1 LAFKPCA
8 VLKDAIAGK
17 PTPTGELGTP
27 QNLWELACQ
36 RLAFKPCAVLKG
48 AIAGKPAPTGICVI
62 HTAIRAIIRGK
73 TMSNVEHHPAGQLTQ
88 EQAPIRLLQSEAQA
102 IAVAREVAVEIAEI
116 AADASQN
123 GQLPRRQAQLLSESG
138 LTAIGVPKA
147 FGGLGASV
155 ETIVETVRIISVADG
170 GVGQLL
176 QIHNVM
182 LRGIFTGYS
191 DEIRDRLIRD
201 VLAGKRFGNALAE
214 VGGKNKFALKT
225 RVERRADGKLI
236 LNGSKFYSTG
246 SYLAEWISLTAASD
260 DGGAG
265 VLLNRNA
272 PGLTLVDDW
281 EAFGQKNS
289 VSGTVI
295 FDDIELDE
303 GFVSQRKGPMKRTG
317 LTFPQILH
325 AAIDTGIAEG
335 ALSAAVQYLNHSARP
350 WVESGVDQASQE
362 PHIIKQIGE
371 YAVALRGAQSLL
383 RDAARVFD
391 QHELDPDNKEL
402 QDELILSVATA
413 RALSDSASL
422 KISSDIFS
430 LLGASSSLS
439 KWNLD
444 RFWRNARVH
453 TTHDPIR
460 WRLHHVG
467 NYYLN
472 GVDPGEYTAIL
483 NAKEKQGATSPGR

>member
-1 LAFKPCA
+1 MSTPHNTQ
-8 VLKDAIAGK
+8 
-17 PTPTGELGTP
+17 PTEAP
-27 QNLWELACQ
+27 AQ
-36 RLAFKPCAVLKG
+36 RL
-48 AIAGKPAPTGICVI
+48 
-62 HTAIRAIIRGK
+62 H
-73 TMSNVEHHPAGQLTQ
+73 
-88 EQAPIRLLQSEAQA
+88 SEEQA
-102 IAVAREVAVEIAEI
+102 IATAREVAVEIARL
-116 AADASQN
+116 AADPANNNS
-123 GQLPRRQAQLLSESG
+123 LPWRQAELLSQSG
-138 LTAIGVPKA
+138 LTAIGVPKE

-155 ETIVETVRIISVADG
+155 QTIVETVRLISVADG

-191 DEIRDRLIRD
+191 PAVRDRLIAD

-225 RVERRADGKLI
+225 RVERREDGKLV

-260 DGGAG
+260 SGGAG
-265 VLLNRNA
+265 VLLNRNT

-281 EAFGQKNS
+281 EAFGQNNS

-295 FDDIELDE
+295 FDNIVLDE
-303 GFVSQRKGPMKRTG
+303 DFIARREGPMKRTG

-325 AAIDTGIAEG
+325 AAIDTGIASG
-335 ALSAAVQYLNHSARP
+335 ALNAAVDYLKNHARP
-350 WVESGVDQASQE
+350 WVESNVERANEE

-371 YAVALRGAQSLL
+371 YAVALRAAESLL
-383 RDAARVFD
+383 REAAQVFD
-391 QHELDPDNKEL
+391 RHNLDPDNKEL

-413 RALSDSASL
+413 RAHSDGASL

-430 LLGASSSLS
+430 LLGASSTLS

-472 GVDPGEYTAIL
+472 GIDPGEYTAIL
-483 NAKEKQGATSPGR
+483 NAKQAEGASRKA

>member
-1 LAFKPCA
+1 MTTF
-8 VLKDAIAGK
+8 
-17 PTPTGELGTP
+17 
-27 QNLWELACQ
+27 
-36 RLAFKPCAVLKG
+36 
-48 AIAGKPAPTGICVI
+48 
-62 HTAIRAIIRGK
+62 
-73 TMSNVEHHPAGQLTQ
+73 
-88 EQAPIRLLQSEAQA
+88 EQAPVRQLHSEAEA
-102 IAVAREVAVEIAEI
+102 IAAAKDIAVEIAAI
-116 AADASQN
+116 AADPEQN
-123 GQLPRRQAQLLSESG
+123 GQLPWRQAQLLSESG
-138 LTAIGVPKA
+138 ITAIGVPKA
-147 FGGLGASV
+147 FGGLGACV
-155 ETIVETVRIISVADG
+155 QTIVETVRIISVADG

-182 LRGIFTGYS
+182 LRGIFNGYP
-191 DEIRDRLIRD
+191 DAVRDRLVSD

-225 RVERRADGKLI
+225 RVERREDGVLV

-272 PGLTLVDDW
+272 AGLTLVDDW
-281 EAFGQKNS
+281 AAFGQKNS
-289 VSGTVI
+289 VSGTVN
-295 FDDIELDE
+295 FDNIVLDE
-303 GFVSQRKGPMKRTG
+303 DYVSRRKGPMKRTG

-325 AAIDTGIAEG
+325 AAIDTGIAAG
-335 ALSAAVQYLNHSARP
+335 ALSAAVDYLKHHARP
-350 WVESGVDQASQE
+350 WVESGVDHANEE

-371 YAVALRGAQSLL
+371 YAVALRAAESLL

-391 QHELDPDNKEL
+391 AHEQDPDNKEL

-413 RALSDSASL
+413 RAHSDSASL

-430 LLGASSSLS
+430 LLGASASLS

-472 GVDPGEYTAIL
+472 DVDPGEYTAIL
-483 NAKEKQGATSPGR
+483 NAKETQGATRK

>member
-1 LAFKPCA
+1 
-8 VLKDAIAGK
+8 
-17 PTPTGELGTP
+17 
-27 QNLWELACQ
+27 
-36 RLAFKPCAVLKG
+36 
-48 AIAGKPAPTGICVI
+48 
-62 HTAIRAIIRGK
+62 
-73 TMSNVEHHPAGQLTQ
+73 MSAAQSNYAGQQ
-88 EQAPIRLLQSEAQA
+88 SQAPARLLLTEAQA
-102 IAVAREVAVEIAEI
+102 IDVAREVAKEIESI

-123 GQLPRRQAQLLSESG
+123 GQLPWRQADLLSQSG
-138 LTAIGVPKA
+138 LTSIGVPKQ

-155 ETIVETVRIISVADG
+155 QTIVETVRLISVADG

-191 DEIRDRLIRD
+191 DEVRDRLISD

-214 VGGKNKFALKT
+214 VGGKNKFSLKT

-246 SYLAEWISLTAASD
+246 SYLAEWISLTAGSD

-265 VLLNRNA
+265 VLLNRNT

-295 FDDIELDE
+295 FDNIEVDE
-303 GFVSQRKGPMKRTG
+303 AFVARRQGPMKRTG

-325 AAIDTGIAEG
+325 AAIDTGIAAG
-335 ALSAAVQYLNHSARP
+335 ALGAAVSYLKQNARP
-350 WVESGVDQASQE
+350 WVESGVDNASDE

-371 YAVALRGAQSLL
+371 YAVALRAAESLL
-383 RDAARVFD
+383 RDSSRVFD
-391 QHELDPDNKEL
+391 AHNLDPENKEL

-413 RALSDSASL
+413 RAHSDSASL

-430 LLGASSSLS
+430 LLGASASLS

-483 NAKEKQGATSPGR
+483 NAKQAEGATRKT

>member
-1 LAFKPCA
+1 MSTAHN
-8 VLKDAIAGK
+8 
-17 PTPTGELGTP
+17 TPATEQP
-27 QNLWELACQ
+27 AQ
-36 RLAFKPCAVLKG
+36 RL
-48 AIAGKPAPTGICVI
+48 
-62 HTAIRAIIRGK
+62 H
-73 TMSNVEHHPAGQLTQ
+73 
-88 EQAPIRLLQSEAQA
+88 SEAQA
-102 IAVAREVAVEIAEI
+102 IATAKEVAVEIARL
-116 AADASQN
+116 AADPAN
-123 GQLPRRQAQLLSESG
+123 NNTLPWRQAELLSQSG
-138 LTAIGVPKA
+138 LTAIGVPKE

-155 ETIVETVRIISVADG
+155 QTIVETVRLISVADG

-182 LRGIFTGYS
+182 LRGIFTGYT
-191 DEIRDRLIRD
+191 EAVRDRLISD

-225 RVERRADGKLI
+225 RVERREDGKLV

-260 DGGAG
+260 TGGAG
-265 VLLNRNA
+265 VLLNRNT

-281 EAFGQKNS
+281 EAFGQNNS

-295 FDDIELDE
+295 FDNIELDE
-303 GFVSQRKGPMKRTG
+303 DYIARREGPMKRTG

-325 AAIDTGIAEG
+325 AAIDTGIASG
-335 ALSAAVQYLNHSARP
+335 ALSAAVEYLQHNARP
-350 WVESGVDQASQE
+350 WVESNVERANEE

-371 YAVALRGAQSLL
+371 YAVALRAAESLL
-383 RDAARVFD
+383 REAAQVFD
-391 QHELDPDNKEL
+391 RHNLDPDNKEL

-413 RALSDSASL
+413 RAHSDGASL

-430 LLGASSSLS
+430 LLGASSTLS

-472 GVDPGEYTAIL
+472 GIDPGEYTAIL
-483 NAKEKQGATSPGR
+483 NAKQAEGASRKA

>member
-1 LAFKPCA
+1 
-8 VLKDAIAGK
+8 
-17 PTPTGELGTP
+17 
-27 QNLWELACQ
+27 
-36 RLAFKPCAVLKG
+36 
-48 AIAGKPAPTGICVI
+48 
-62 HTAIRAIIRGK
+62 
-73 TMSNVEHHPAGQLTQ
+73 M
-88 EQAPIRLLQSEAQA
+88 SEAQRTVASQASVVLISEEQA
-102 IAVAREVAVEIAEI
+102 IAVAREIAQEI
-116 AADASQN
+116 AAIAADSSQN
-123 GQLPRRQAQLLSESG
+123 GQLPRRQAELLSSSG
-138 LTAIGVPKA
+138 LTAIGVPKQ

-155 ETIVETVRIISVADG
+155 QTIVETVRIISVADG

-182 LRGIFTGYS
+182 LRGIFSGYS
-191 DEIRDRLIRD
+191 DEVRDHLIAD
-201 VLAGKRFGNALAE
+201 VLAGKRLGNALAE

-225 RVERRADGKLI
+225 RVERRADGKLV

-246 SYLAEWISLTAASD
+246 AYLAEWISLTATSD
-260 DGGAG
+260 DGGVG
-265 VLLNRNA
+265 VLVNRNA

-281 EAFGQKNS
+281 DAYGQKNS

-295 FDDIELDE
+295 FDNIELDE
-303 GFVSQRKGPMKRTG
+303 AYVVYRQGPMKRTG

-325 AAIDTGIAEG
+325 AAIDTGIAAG
-335 ALSAAVQYLNHSARP
+335 ALDAAVHYLNHHARP
-350 WVESGVDQASQE
+350 WVESGVEHANEE

-371 YAVALRGAQSLL
+371 YAVALRAAESLL

-391 QHELDPDNKEL
+391 AHEQDPDNKEL

-413 RALSDSASL
+413 RAHSDSASL

-430 LLGASSSLS
+430 LLGASSSLI

-483 NAKEKQGATSPGR
+483 NAKQAEGATKK

>member
-1 LAFKPCA
+1 MSK
-8 VLKDAIAGK
+8 V
-17 PTPTGELGTP
+17 E
-27 QNLWELACQ
+27 QN
-36 RLAFKPCAVLKG
+36 
-48 AIAGKPAPTGICVI
+48 
-62 HTAIRAIIRGK
+62 
-73 TMSNVEHHPAGQLTQ
+73 PAGQLIQ
-88 EQAPIRLLQSEAQA
+88 EQAPIRLLDSDAQA
-102 IAVAREVAVEIAEI
+102 IAVAKEIALEI
-116 AADASQN
+116 AAIAADPTQN

-182 LRGIFTGYS
+182 LRGIFSGYP
-191 DEIRDRLIRD
+191 DDIRDLLIRD

-265 VLLNRNA
+265 VLLNRNT

-295 FDDIELDE
+295 FDNIELDE
-303 GFVSQRKGPMKRTG
+303 DFVSRRKGPMKRTG

-335 ALSAAVQYLNHSARP
+335 ALSAAVDYLNHHARP

-391 QHELDPDNKEL
+391 QHELDPENKAL

-413 RALSDSASL
+413 RAHSDAASL

-472 GVDPGEYTAIL
+472 GIDPGEYTAIL
-483 NAKEKQGATSPGR
+483 NAKEKQGATSPAR

>member
-1 LAFKPCA
+1 MSEAERTFAAPASA
-8 VLKDAIAGK
+8 VLI
-17 PTPTGELGTP
+17 
-27 QNLWELACQ
+27 
-36 RLAFKPCAVLKG
+36 
-48 AIAGKPAPTGICVI
+48 
-62 HTAIRAIIRGK
+62 
-73 TMSNVEHHPAGQLTQ
+73 
-88 EQAPIRLLQSEAQA
+88 SEAQA
-102 IAVAREVAVEIAEI
+102 IAVAREIAKEI
-116 AADASQN
+116 AAIAADSGQN
-123 GQLPRRQAQLLSESG
+123 GQLPRRQAELLSSSG
-138 LTAIGVPKA
+138 LTAIGVPKQ

-155 ETIVETVRIISVADG
+155 QTIVETVRIISVADG

-182 LRGIFTGYS
+182 LRGIFQGYS
-191 DEIRDRLIRD
+191 DAVRDRLIAD

-225 RVERRADGKLI
+225 RVERRADGKLV

-246 SYLAEWISLTAASD
+246 AFLAEWISLTATSD
-260 DGGAG
+260 QGGVG
-265 VLLNRNA
+265 VLVHREA

-281 EAFGQKNS
+281 EAYGQKNS
-289 VSGTVI
+289 VSGTVN
-295 FDDIELDE
+295 FDNIELNE
-303 GFVSQRKGPMKRTG
+303 AYVVYRQGPMKRTG

-325 AAIDTGIAEG
+325 AAIDTGIAAG
-335 ALSAAVQYLNHSARP
+335 ALDAAVHYLNNHARP
-350 WVESGVDQASQE
+350 WVESGVEYANEE
-362 PHIIKQIGE
+362 PHIIKQVGE
-371 YAVALRGAQSLL
+371 YAVALRAAESLL

-391 QHELDPDNKEL
+391 LHEQDPDNKEL

-413 RALSDSASL
+413 RAHSDSASL

-430 LLGASSSLS
+430 LLGASSSLT

-483 NAKEKQGATSPGR
+483 NAKQAEGAASK

>member
-1 LAFKPCA
+1 MSTAERSLATREAPSA
-8 VLKDAIAGK
+8 VRILRSETEALDA
-17 PTPTGELGTP
+17 
-27 QNLWELACQ
+27 
-36 RLAFKPCAVLKG
+36 
-48 AIAGKPAPTGICVI
+48 
-62 HTAIRAIIRGK
+62 
-73 TMSNVEHHPAGQLTQ
+73 
-88 EQAPIRLLQSEAQA
+88 
-102 IAVAREVAVEIAEI
+102 AREVAKEIAEI
-116 AADASQN
+116 AANPAHN
-123 GQLPRRQAQLLSESG
+123 GELPRRQADLLSQSG
-138 LTAIGVPKA
+138 ITAVGVPKA
-147 FGGLGASV
+147 NGGLGASV

-182 LRGIFTGYS
+182 LRGLLTSNYPQEVRERVIA
-191 DEIRDRLIRD
+191 D

-225 RVERRADGKLI
+225 RVERRADGKLV

-260 DGGAG
+260 DGGVG
-265 VLLNRNA
+265 VLLHRDT

-281 EAFGQKNS
+281 EAFGQNNS

-295 FDDIELDE
+295 FNEIELDE
-303 GFVSQRKGPMKRTG
+303 RYVSRREGPMKRTW
-317 LTFPQILH
+317 LSFPQILH
-325 AAIDTGIAEG
+325 AAIDTGIAAG
-335 ALSAAVQYLNHSARP
+335 ALDAGVQYLRNQSRP
-350 WVESGVDQASQE
+350 WVESGVENASEE
-362 PHIIKQIGE
+362 PHIIRQIGE
-371 YAVALRGAQSLL
+371 YAVALRAAESLL

-391 QHELDPDNKEL
+391 RHDQDPENKEL

-413 RALSDSASL
+413 RAHSDSASL

-430 LLGASSSLS
+430 LLGASASLT

-444 RFWRNARVH
+444 RYWRNARVH

-483 NAKEKQGATSPGR
+483 EAKQKEGATRR

>member
-1 LAFKPCA
+1 
-8 VLKDAIAGK
+8 
-17 PTPTGELGTP
+17 
-27 QNLWELACQ
+27 
-36 RLAFKPCAVLKG
+36 
-48 AIAGKPAPTGICVI
+48 
-62 HTAIRAIIRGK
+62 
-73 TMSNVEHHPAGQLTQ
+73 MSSV
-88 EQAPIRLLQSEAQA
+88 QALPVTPIRVLGSEAEA
-102 IAVAREVAVEIAEI
+102 IAVAREIATEI
-116 AADASQN
+116 AAIAADSQAN
-123 GQLPRRQAQLLSESG
+123 GQLPRRQAQLLSDSG

-155 ETIVETVRIISVADG
+155 ATIVETVRLISVADG

-182 LRGIFTGYS
+182 LRGIFNGYP
-191 DEIRDRLIRD
+191 DGVRDRLVSD
-201 VLAGKRFGNALAE
+201 VLAGKRLGNALAE
-214 VGGKNKFALKT
+214 IGGKNKFALKT
-225 RVERRADGKLI
+225 RIERRADGKLI

-246 SYLAEWISLTAASD
+246 SYLAEWISLTAASEE
-260 DGGAG
+260 GGAG
-265 VLLNRNA
+265 VLLNRNT

-281 EAFGQKNS
+281 HAFGQQNS
-289 VSGTVI
+289 VSGTVL
-295 FDDIELDE
+295 FDNIELDE
-303 GFVSQRKGPMKRTG
+303 DFVSPRKGPMKRTG

-325 AAIDTGIAEG
+325 AAIDTGIAAG
-335 ALSAAVQYLNHSARP
+335 ALGAAVDYLKQHARP
-350 WVESGVDQASQE
+350 WVESGVDHASEE

-371 YAVALRGAQSLL
+371 YAVALRAAESLL

-391 QHELDPDNKEL
+391 EHEQDPDNKEL
-402 QDELILSVATA
+402 QDQLILSVATA
-413 RALSDSASL
+413 RAHSDSASL

-483 NAKEKQGATSPGR
+483 NAKEQQGATRPAP

>member
-1 LAFKPCA
+1 
-8 VLKDAIAGK
+8 
-17 PTPTGELGTP
+17 
-27 QNLWELACQ
+27 
-36 RLAFKPCAVLKG
+36 
-48 AIAGKPAPTGICVI
+48 
-62 HTAIRAIIRGK
+62 
-73 TMSNVEHHPAGQLTQ
+73 
-88 EQAPIRLLQSEAQA
+88 
-102 IAVAREVAVEIAEI
+102 
-116 AADASQN
+116 
-123 GQLPRRQAQLLSESG
+123 
-138 LTAIGVPKA
+138 
-147 FGGLGASV
+147 
-155 ETIVETVRIISVADG
+155 
-170 GVGQLL
+170 
-176 QIHNVM
+176 M

-191 DEIRDRLIRD
+191 DEIRDRLILD

-265 VLLNRNA
+265 VLLNRNT

-295 FDDIELDE
+295 FDNIELDE

-335 ALSAAVQYLNHSARP
+335 ALSAAVQYLNQNARP
-350 WVESGVDQASQE
+350 WVESGVDHANQE

-383 RDAARVFD
+383 RDAARGFD

-413 RALSDSASL
+413 RAHSDSASL

>member
-1 LAFKPCA
+1 MSSVQTLSIAPVR
-8 VLKDAIAGK
+8 VLRSEAEAIA
-17 PTPTGELGTP
+17 T
-27 QNLWELACQ
+27 
-36 RLAFKPCAVLKG
+36 
-48 AIAGKPAPTGICVI
+48 
-62 HTAIRAIIRGK
+62 
-73 TMSNVEHHPAGQLTQ
+73 
-88 EQAPIRLLQSEAQA
+88 
-102 IAVAREVAVEIAEI
+102 AREIATQIAAI
-116 AADASQN
+116 AADPQAN
-123 GQLPRRQAQLLSESG
+123 GQLPRRQAELLSTSG

-155 ETIVETVRIISVADG
+155 ATIVETVRLISVADG

-182 LRGIFTGYS
+182 LRGIFSGYP
-191 DEIRDRLIRD
+191 EAVRDRLVSD
-201 VLAGKRFGNALAE
+201 VLAGKRLGNALAE

-225 RVERRADGKLI
+225 RIERRADGKLI

-246 SYLAEWISLTAASD
+246 AYLAEWISLTAASE

-265 VLLNRNA
+265 VLLNRNT

-281 EAFGQKNS
+281 HAFGQQNS

-295 FDDIELDE
+295 FDNIELDE
-303 GFVSQRKGPMKRTG
+303 DFVSPRKGPMKRTG

-325 AAIDTGIAEG
+325 AAIDTGIAAG
-335 ALSAAVQYLNHSARP
+335 ALGAAVDYLKQHARP
-350 WVESGVDQASQE
+350 WVESGVDHASEE

-371 YAVALRGAQSLL
+371 YAVALRAAESLL

-391 QHELDPDNKEL
+391 EHEQDPDNKEL
-402 QDELILSVATA
+402 QDQLILSVATA
-413 RALSDSASL
+413 RAHSDSAAL

-472 GVDPGEYTAIL
+472 GIDPGEYTAIL
-483 NAKEKQGATSPGR
+483 NAKEQQGATRPAP

>member
-1 LAFKPCA
+1 MSSVQALPVTPVR
-8 VLKDAIAGK
+8 VLRSEAEAIA
-17 PTPTGELGTP
+17 
-27 QNLWELACQ
+27 A
-36 RLAFKPCAVLKG
+36 
-48 AIAGKPAPTGICVI
+48 
-62 HTAIRAIIRGK
+62 
-73 TMSNVEHHPAGQLTQ
+73 
-88 EQAPIRLLQSEAQA
+88 
-102 IAVAREVAVEIAEI
+102 AREIATQIAAI
-116 AADASQN
+116 AADPQAN
-123 GQLPRRQAQLLSESG
+123 GQLPRRQAELLSASG

-155 ETIVETVRIISVADG
+155 ATIVETVRLISVADG

-182 LRGIFTGYS
+182 LRGIFNGYP
-191 DEIRDRLIRD
+191 DAVRDRLISD

-225 RVERRADGKLI
+225 RIERRADGKLI

-246 SYLAEWISLTAASD
+246 AYLAEWISLTAASEE
-260 DGGAG
+260 GGAG
-265 VLLNRNA
+265 VLLNRNT

-281 EAFGQKNS
+281 HAFGQQNS

-295 FDDIELDE
+295 FDNIELDE
-303 GFVSQRKGPMKRTG
+303 DFVSPRKGPMKRTG

-325 AAIDTGIAEG
+325 AAIDTGIAAG
-335 ALSAAVQYLNHSARP
+335 ALGAAVDYLKQHARP
-350 WVESGVDQASQE
+350 WVESGVDHASEE

-371 YAVALRGAQSLL
+371 YAVALRAAESLL

-391 QHELDPDNKEL
+391 EHEQGPDNKEL
-402 QDELILSVATA
+402 QDQLILSVATA
-413 RALSDSASL
+413 RAHSDSASL

-483 NAKEKQGATSPGR
+483 NAKEQQGATRPTP

>member
-1 LAFKPCA
+1 MSSVQTLSIAPVR
-8 VLKDAIAGK
+8 VLRSEAEAIA
-17 PTPTGELGTP
+17 
-27 QNLWELACQ
+27 A
-36 RLAFKPCAVLKG
+36 
-48 AIAGKPAPTGICVI
+48 
-62 HTAIRAIIRGK
+62 
-73 TMSNVEHHPAGQLTQ
+73 
-88 EQAPIRLLQSEAQA
+88 
-102 IAVAREVAVEIAEI
+102 AREIATQIAAI
-116 AADASQN
+116 AADPQAN
-123 GQLPRRQAQLLSESG
+123 GQLPRRQAELLSTSG

-155 ETIVETVRIISVADG
+155 ATIVETVRLISVADG

-182 LRGIFTGYS
+182 LRGIFNGYP
-191 DEIRDRLIRD
+191 DAVRDRLISD

-225 RVERRADGKLI
+225 RIERRADGKLI

-246 SYLAEWISLTAASD
+246 AYLAEWISLTAASE

-265 VLLNRNA
+265 VLLNRNT

-281 EAFGQKNS
+281 HAFGQQNS

-295 FDDIELDE
+295 FDNIELDE
-303 GFVSQRKGPMKRTG
+303 DFVSPRKGPMKRTG

-325 AAIDTGIAEG
+325 AAIDTGIAAG
-335 ALSAAVQYLNHSARP
+335 ALGAAVDYLKQHARP
-350 WVESGVDQASQE
+350 WVESGVDHASEE

-371 YAVALRGAQSLL
+371 YAVALRAAESLL

-391 QHELDPDNKEL
+391 EHEQDPDNKEL
-402 QDELILSVATA
+402 QDQLILSVATA

-483 NAKEKQGATSPGR
+483 NAKEQQGATRPTP

>member
-1 LAFKPCA
+1 MSTFEQVPVRQLHSEAE
-8 VLKDAIAGK
+8 AIA
-17 PTPTGELGTP
+17 
-27 QNLWELACQ
+27 A
-36 RLAFKPCAVLKG
+36 
-48 AIAGKPAPTGICVI
+48 
-62 HTAIRAIIRGK
+62 
-73 TMSNVEHHPAGQLTQ
+73 
-88 EQAPIRLLQSEAQA
+88 
-102 IAVAREVAVEIAEI
+102 AREIAVEIAAI
-116 AADASQN
+116 AADSSQN
-123 GQLPRRQAQLLSESG
+123 GQLPWRQAQLLSQSG
-138 LTAIGVPKA
+138 ITAIGVPKA

-155 ETIVETVRIISVADG
+155 QTIVETVRLVSVADG

-182 LRGIFTGYS
+182 LRGILSGYP
-191 DEIRDRLIRD
+191 DAVRDRLVAD

-225 RVERRADGKLI
+225 RVERRADGKLV

-272 PGLTLVDDW
+272 QGLTLVDDW
-281 EAFGQKNS
+281 NAFGQKNS
-289 VSGTVI
+289 VSGTVS
-295 FDDIELDE
+295 FDNIELDE
-303 GFVSQRKGPMKRTG
+303 DYVSRRKGPMKRTG

-325 AAIDTGIAEG
+325 AAIDTGIAAG
-335 ALSAAVQYLNHSARP
+335 ALTAAVDYLKHNARP
-350 WVESGVDQASQE
+350 WVESGVDHANEE
-362 PHIIKQIGE
+362 PHIIKQVGE
-371 YAVALRGAQSLL
+371 YAVALRAAESLL

-391 QHELDPDNKEL
+391 EHELDPENKEL

-413 RALSDSASL
+413 RAHSDSASL

-472 GVDPGEYTAIL
+472 GIDPGEYTAIL
-483 NAKEKQGATSPGR
+483 NAKETQGATRK